1 MYTQIGVSF
10 RAVPR
15 SALCSQLSGALR
27 AWCLWIQPQSS
38 SRLPCTAPLHGSPA
52 QLPCVAQLLT
62 LPWVQAYQLSPFKQ
76 PSARGRGRPQCPV
89 VLGMAA
95 LAPCPAHHC
104 PAQVLRRARA
114 QPRAM
119 GPCTSHRAAG
129 ALGRGGQS
137 PSAHTV
143 PSCRSLRA
151 SDRDKDFNGNNRKQL
166 LSSDRGSLN
175 YRRHVKNEIT

>member
-76 PSARGRGRPQCPV
+76 PSARGWAYLITFSACICPWKGV
-89 VLGMAA
+89 SSEGL
-95 LAPCPAHHC
+95 PCAK
-104 PAQVLRRARA
+104 RWWE
-114 QPRAM
+114 QPL
-119 GPCTSHRAAG
+119 S
-129 ALGRGGQS
+129 
-137 PSAHTV
+137 
-143 PSCRSLRA
+143 
-151 SDRDKDFNGNNRKQL
+151 L
-166 LSSDRGSLN
+166 LSIKTIVILELTDLMTCTGDGGSDTSADLPYRVYGPDGLKGSSLPFSSN
-175 YRRHVKNEIT
+175 AVCVNVALENSRLLICI